1 MKLENIAFCN
11 YRCFADFKI
20 EFAPEVNVLI
30 GKNGA
35 GKTSAVKGIMKALSF
50 MFSNDRSLGSDFLS
64 AGLNTLNVQTIGE
77 KEFLYERM
85 SRKVAPD
92 AEIVA
97 NACFGG
103 ERLPEWSLYKR
114 STSGAALYPSRYKRA
129 FKDLMEKVDE
139 GADLPLLAAF
149 SDSFPHHNTK
159 LTAHARNIALT
170 DDVQRN
176 FGYYQWDDENA
187 CMGIWE
193 TRLCTVLNRTIQLRA
208 LMEQGNEN
216 DRTRIECENQLV
228 FEEEREIL
236 SALKRFSHLLPED
249 NFAIQFVTPGV
260 AGNNEWE
267 LVLVLADGAMRS
279 LEELPAGYR
288 RVFSIALDIIYR
300 SWILNRNVNPRGIV
314 IIDEVDL
321 HLHPELEQA
330 IVKALRDCFPRIQ
343 FIMTTHS
350 PLVIS
355 NLPTESGVNRLISM
369 PEDHIH
375 PTYLKSAFGLDYD
388 SSVESVMG
396 VRLRTGELNALIESY
411 CMLKDEGLD
420 EKAQKFRDV
429 IMEFVGSEEQLEE
442 RVRNYRERAV

>member
-1 MKLENIAFCN
+1 MKLDNIAFYN

-35 GKTSAVKGIMKALSF
+35 GKTSAVKGIVKALSF
-50 MFSNDRSLGSDFLS
+50 MFSNDRSLGNDFLS
-64 AGLNTLNVQTIGE
+64 AGLNTLNVRTIGE
-77 KEFLYERM
+77 GDFLYERM
-85 SRKVAPD
+85 SRKVASD

-97 NACFGG
+97 NAFFDGD
-103 ERLPEWSLYKR
+103 RLPEWRLYKR
-114 STSGAALYPSRYKRA
+114 STSGAALYPSRYKMA
-129 FKDLMEKVDE
+129 FQDLMRRVEA
-139 GADLPLLAAF
+139 GAELPLLATF

-208 LMEQGNEN
+208 LMEQGDENEKA
-216 DRTRIECENQLV
+216 RIESENRIV

-236 SALKRFSHLLPED
+236 SALKRFSQSLPED
-249 NFAIQFVTPGV
+249 DFAIQFVTPGV
-260 AGNNEWE
+260 TGNNEWE
-267 LVLVLADGAMRS
+267 LILVLANGAMRS

-314 IIDEVDL
+314 VIDEVDL

-330 IVKALRDCFPRIQ
+330 IVKALRDCFPRLQ

-350 PLVIS
+350 PLVVS
-355 NLPTESGVNRLISM
+355 NLPTQSGANRLISM
-369 PEDHIH
+369 PTNHSE

-388 SSVESVMG
+388 SSVESIMG

-420 EKAQKFRDV
+420 EKAGKFKDV
-429 IMEFVGSEEQLEE
+429 IMEFVGSEEQFDE
-442 RVRNYRERAV
+442 RVRSYRERQV